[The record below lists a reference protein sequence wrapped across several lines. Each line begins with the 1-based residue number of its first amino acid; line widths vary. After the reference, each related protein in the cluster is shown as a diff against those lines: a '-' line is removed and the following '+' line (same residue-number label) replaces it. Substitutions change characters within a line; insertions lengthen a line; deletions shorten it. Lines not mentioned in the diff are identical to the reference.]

1 MPASASSSV
10 DVEVTI
16 YGYFFQ
22 SGASPYIGSTPLQDV
37 EYLGPEP
44 SPPNRWVIRATLPAG
59 LAPGTYDV
67 TVVNP
72 DAQAGVLPD
81 GFTVTG
87 VVALRPRTR
96 SNTQDG

>member
-1 MPASASSSV
+1 M
-10 DVEVTI
+10 EVTI

-22 SGASPYIGSTPLQDV
+22 SGASPYIGTTLLQEV

-44 SPPNRWVIRATLPAG
+44 SPPNRWRIRGTLPAG
-59 LAPGTYDV
+59 MAPGTYDV

-72 DAQAGVLPD
+72 DGQSGVLDD

-87 VVALRPRTR
+87 VVALRPSILT
-96 SNTQDG
+96 TAPDG